1 LVTLAQTSPSISLAE
16 VVGKF
21 NVLPQ
26 ASGLLTLKGT
36 GSYESAQVLQTWNHR
51 RLAVRVGTIVA
62 QARMWTTAVVAAT
75 FEMSLVLI
83 VRDTSPSC

>member
-1 LVTLAQTSPSISLAE
+1 M
-16 VVGKF
+16 
-21 NVLPQ
+21 LPQ

-36 GSYESAQVLQTWNHR
+36 ESAQVLQTLDHR

-75 FEMSLVLI
+75 FGMSLVLM